1 MKTIAIA
8 GTFDTK
14 GREYQYIKTLIEEK
28 GVETFTINFGVFDP
42 LFIPDVSNEQVAEA
56 AGESMKEIAERK
68 DRGWATEVLSKG
80 MEKLLPELYEQGKF
94 DGVISLGGTG
104 GSSIVAPGMRAL
116 PLGVPKI
123 LVSTLASGDTSRYV
137 GISDLV
143 MMPSVADVQGLNI
156 ISTRIFSNAAA
167 AIVGMVQHEYKKP
180 LEERPLVAAT
190 MFGVTTACVSHA
202 QKYLEERGY
211 EVLVFHATG
220 TGGRTMEA
228 LVSEGYFKGVL
239 DITTTEWC
247 DEVVGGVFP
256 GGANRSEAAAL
267 NGIPQVVSV
276 GAVDMVNFAKYDSVP
291 TKFLDRNL
299 YKHNPTITLM
309 RTTVEENQEIG
320 KRLGEKLNMA
330 KDNVAL
336 FLPLGGISAIDVPG
350 APFHGPQE
358 DKALFESLKSTV
370 NDTVEIVEMD
380 CDINNTAFAEAAA
393 QKLIDMMESKK

>member
-28 GVETFTINFGVFDP
+28 GVATFTIHFGVFDP
-42 LFIPDVSNEQVAEA
+42 LFTPDVSNEQVADA
-56 AGESMKEIAERK
+56 AGENMKEIAERK
-68 DRGWATEVLSKG
+68 DRGLATEMLSKG
-80 MEKLLPELYEQGKF
+80 MEKLLPELYAQGKF

-104 GSSIVAPGMRAL
+104 GSSIAAPAMRAL

-137 GISDLV
+137 GISDLI
-143 MMPSVADVQGLNI
+143 MMPSVVDVQGLNI

-180 LEERPLVAAT
+180 LEEKPLVAAT

-220 TGGRTMEA
+220 IGGRTMES
-228 LVSEGYFKGVL
+228 LIGEGYFKGVL

-247 DEVVGGVFP
+247 DEVVGGILTAGP
-256 GGANRSEAAAL
+256 NRSEAAGR
-267 NGIPQVVSV
+267 NEVPQVVSV
-276 GAVDMVNFAKYDSVP
+276 GAVDMVNFGTYDSVP
-291 TKFLDRNL
+291 AKFSDRNL

-309 RTTVEENQEIG
+309 RTTVEENREIG

-330 KDNVAL
+330 KDSVAL
-336 FLPLGGISAIDVPG
+336 FLPKGGVSSIDMPG
-350 APFHGPQE
+350 TPFYGPEE

-370 NDTVEIVEMD
+370 NSTVEVVEMD
-380 CDINNTAFAEAAA
+380 CDINDTAFAEAAA
-393 QKLIDMMESKK
+393 QKLIDMMESK